1 MVFIESQFTQC
12 FVTPF
17 QVLLSLSDQQF
28 VNLASEPTWYTLC
41 PEDPNLSKLP
51 SPVYSKQKNSVDNL
65 LQKLK
70 QKAHSL
76 TTVKPLSSELRSM
89 SMLSLQGPVEK
100 RTMTLARKKRRKETR
115 KTYSGSFTPQ
125 LVDCVLQPEAQL
137 KSCLKESCRQ
147 QKLSS
152 ILKVLR
158 EDSVD
163 NESSET
169 KKHNKHIIDEHT
181 DGNSLHTVND
191 AERISTLQRRL
202 RNKSTANNISAER
215 MSLPGKTDKN
225 GKSFLEELDELI
237 SQRNFGLQ
245 PTPER
250 RDKTPE
256 FEKEQMHYK
265 LVDSYQSEDEH
276 DKPQKPTCSPFRT
289 SKPSDFSRYSA
300 EVSLHRIRVEDT
312 DRKEESKKKSCTLP
326 NERTSQHRPTT
337 LLPARGGSDKRPP
350 KPPKTYRS
358 KSMGHIEKL
367 GSDEELF
374 IVRSHHMTN
383 SIPVES
389 AYKTM
394 GSVDDLDL
402 IELMSHSSS
411 YDGHSSLDFGN
422 RFGSC
427 DVLGERGDA
436 ILERSSPV
444 REYRED
450 AEEIQREK
458 GLIKTKWRSLEDI
471 LASKPRKSK

>member
-1 MVFIESQFTQC
+1 M
-12 FVTPF
+12 FVVV

-51 SPVYSKQKNSVDNL
+51 SPVYSKHKNSVDNL

-76 TTVKPLSSELRSM
+76 TTVKPISSELRST
-89 SMLSLQGPVEK
+89 SMLSLQGPAEK
-100 RTMTLARKKRRKETR
+100 RSMTLARKKRRKETR

-125 LVDCVLQPEAQL
+125 LVDSVLQPEAQL
-137 KSCLKESCRQ
+137 KSCLKETCRQ

-163 NESSET
+163 TASSET
-169 KKHNKHIIDEHT
+169 KKHNKLIIDEHT
-181 DGNSLHTVND
+181 DGNSLHIVHD
-191 AERISTLQRRL
+191 AQSSSTLQRRP
-202 RNKSTANNISAER
+202 RNKSTANKMFAER
-215 MSLPGKTDKN
+215 MSLPGKTDKRNIKEN
-225 GKSFLEELDELI
+225 GKSFLEELDELMG
-237 SQRNFGLQ
+237 QRNFGLQ
-245 PTPER
+245 PTSER
-250 RDKTPE
+250 RDKTPV
-256 FEKEQMHYK
+256 FKKEQMHYK

-276 DKPQKPTCSPFRT
+276 DKPHRPSLCRT

-312 DRKEESKKKSCTLP
+312 DRKEQSKKKSCTLP
-326 NERTSQHRPTT
+326 NEHTSQRRPTT
-337 LLPARGGSDKRPP
+337 LLPAKGGLDKTPP

-383 SIPVES
+383 SVPVES
-389 AYKTM
+389 AYKTV

-427 DVLGERGDA
+427 DILGDRGEC

-444 REYRED
+444 GEYRED
-450 AEEIQREK
+450 AEEIQHKK
-458 GLIKTKWRSLEDI
+458 GLTKTKWRSLEDI